1 MFSIGDG
8 GVLLFPIRARTYP
21 GSPNLFPRY
30 RCATPQIAW
39 TASIQSFIRDFDM
52 VDIRDSAVIEGQL
65 YVRRFEASHMV
76 VLPIVVGQRA
86 QIRAGSVVYGG
97 SKLGQN
103 W

>member
-1 MFSIGDG
+1 
-8 GVLLFPIRARTYP
+8 
-21 GSPNLFPRY
+21 
-30 RCATPQIAW
+30 
-39 TASIQSFIRDFDM
+39 M

-97 SKLGQN
+97 SKVGQN